1 MSVDTSS
8 SEDLQRPES
17 STHVSPFEESGLVV
31 PGSSHTEQNET
42 PTSSSAT
49 HKHDL
54 LLANFD
60 VPREYWPS
68 STQALSGSSPT
79 SSHPDEPYGPPN
91 NPSSARNNASTAPNV
106 DAMLWL
112 RRQQGRP
119 NDFGPRTD
127 LSARNSLR
135 DVILFS
141 ILSETLHP
149 VERVEVLEDCKASAE
164 ASGLGIPFREI
175 LSEPMDHLGV
185 SPLMYEIMRCHLDD
199 SASGLEMVLFLI
211 ENWHENVL
219 AHGGM
224 GNCMN
229 VVRTACL
236 RRTGE
241 HDDDDG
247 KLFQFLRLIV
257 LESQAK
263 DKQQY
268 LYYDVSVTPLCGRNE
283 ETREPR
289 YSNPDFT
296 AIIKIMHFGWRP
308 TQPPPTLPD
317 EKANSSLTWK
327 FPTPTSVT
335 YVPVEFLA
343 ARCAWRLKVDNN
355 SLTLELLDGPGGSV
369 PAGPNDPP
377 APIVDARVKVIM
389 PEQDCTDPSS
399 VSGSTST
406 DKEHSVELLLPCSRL
421 RPSVASGP
429 GPSEVKLSP
438 CLCAAPGDYDAIR
451 DLNDPRLHDS
461 RGSLLFEL
469 TVRFDHGLSDFALI
483 DVQKPAPA
491 DLPSTSPAGSSGST
505 GVAQSEIDED
515 DLYVTSEVDAYVRR
529 DGAEGGHEESD
540 WEELSQ
546 IDETEPKEGGWVKA
560 SWSGKD
566 EDL

>member
-1 MSVDTSS
+1 MSVDTTSS
-8 SEDLQRPES
+8 GDLQRPQS
-17 STHVSPFEESGLVV
+17 STHVSSFEESGLVI
-31 PGSSHTEQNET
+31 PDSSRTEQNEM
-42 PTSSSAT
+42 PTSPSAA
-49 HKHDL
+49 HRHDIL
-54 LLANFD
+54 PPNFD

-68 STQALSGSSPT
+68 STQALSGSSPV
-79 SSHPDEPYGPPN
+79 SFHPDEPYGPPN
-91 NPSSARNNASTAPNV
+91 NPSSARNNATTAPSV

-112 RRQQGRP
+112 QRQQGRP

-135 DVILFS
+135 DVILSS
-141 ILSETLHP
+141 ILSEALHP

-219 AHGGM
+219 AHGRM

-236 RRTGE
+236 RRTDE
-241 HDDDDG
+241 HHGDDDD
-247 KLFQFLRLIV
+247 KLFQFLCSFV

-263 DKQQY
+263 DKEQY
-268 LYYDVSVTPLCGRNE
+268 LYYDISITPLRGRNE
-283 ETREPR
+283 ETREPQ
-289 YSNPDFT
+289 YSNRDFT
-296 AIIKIMHFGWRP
+296 ALIKITHFGWHP
-308 TQPPPTLPD
+308 IQPPSSMPGK
-317 EKANSSLTWK
+317 KANSSLGWK
-327 FPTPTSVT
+327 FPTPASIT

-369 PAGPNDPP
+369 PAGSNDLP
-377 APIVDARVKVIM
+377 APIVDARVKIIM
-389 PEQDCTDPSS
+389 PEQDCIDPSS
-399 VSGSTST
+399 VSGSAST
-406 DKEHSVELLLPCSRL
+406 DKEHSVELLLPRSRL

-438 CLCAAPGDYDAIR
+438 CFCAAPGDYDAIR

-461 RGSLLFEL
+461 HGSLLFDL
-469 TVRFDHGLSDFALI
+469 TVRFDYELFDFALV
-483 DVQKPAPA
+483 DVQKPAPPNLA
-491 DLPSTSPAGSSGST
+491 STSAAGPSGNA
-505 GVAQSEIDED
+505 GVAQSEIFED
-515 DLYVTSEVDAYVRR
+515 DLYFTSEDAYFRR
-529 DGAEGGHEESD
+529 NGEEGGHEESD

-546 IDETEPKEGGWVKA
+546 IDETESKEGGWVKA
-560 SWSGKD
+560 NWSGKD